1 MIHHTGKPPS
11 PLPKSFNNSTG
22 KFSTRGTWFN
32 ESSWGEQTHGL
43 VKLIVHKLWQESYDK
58 VVAGTK
64 EIVKRTRSSV
74 RTEEVIDLTSDK
86 PADEFTMIVDL
97 PSDEEDGDEPPHQIH
112 SYTLLFSLF
121 LHFLYI
127 ADPPLC
133 TSALTWPHNNHTH
146 FIGPIS
152 LIWWTYDFRFTC
164 IYFYS

>member
-1 MIHHTGKPPS
+1 MKLLNSCKYLWRLVT
-11 PLPKSFNNSTG
+11 PKAEGSYF
-22 KFSTRGTWFN
+22 GTN
-32 ESSWGEQTHGL
+32 HLEQTTMSYVHFIENAQAKPRQHYHCVVQGL
-43 VKLIVHKLWQESYDK
+43 MIGQTTGGHALGILRIEIKHVNRKTCVHQISKCK
-58 VVAGTK
+58 CNC
-64 EIVKRTRSSV
+64 I
-74 RTEEVIDLTSDK
+74 
-86 PADEFTMIVDL
+86 
-97 PSDEEDGDEPPHQIH
+97 DEPPHQMC